1 MARGQQKEYDASRH
15 PPAGATDAGAGSG
28 AGARRTRT
36 AAFGGQCKEM
46 LDKQYKTAITQGTA
60 LILSVLLCFAVGADF
75 YAVLNVQFTLP
86 WVGCLLTGIFASR
99 GANFVSDLFKK
110 LQTLGDNPQ

>member
-1 MARGQQKEYDASRH
+1 MDMIVLALMMAVTVEGLIEYGKTVGKA
-15 PPAGATDAGAGSG
+15 
-28 AGARRTRT
+28 
-36 AAFGGQCKEM
+36 M

-110 LQTLGDNPQ
+110 LQTLGDNFQ

>member
-1 MARGQQKEYDASRH
+1 MDMIVLVLMMAVTVEGLIEYGKTVGKA
-15 PPAGATDAGAGSG
+15 
-28 AGARRTRT
+28 
-36 AAFGGQCKEM
+36 M

>member
-1 MARGQQKEYDASRH
+1 MDTIILVLMMAVTVEGLIEYGKTVGKA
-15 PPAGATDAGAGSG
+15 
-28 AGARRTRT
+28 
-36 AAFGGQCKEM
+36 M
-46 LDKQYKTAITQGTA
+46 LDKQYKTAITQGAA

-110 LQTLGDNPQ
+110 LQTLEDNFQ

>member
-1 MARGQQKEYDASRH
+1 MDMIVLVLMMAVTVEGLIEYGKTVGKA
-15 PPAGATDAGAGSG
+15 
-28 AGARRTRT
+28 
-36 AAFGGQCKEM
+36 M

-110 LQTLGDNPQ
+110 LQTLGDNFQ

>member
-1 MARGQQKEYDASRH
+1 MDMIVLVLMMAVTVEGLIEYGKTVGKA
-15 PPAGATDAGAGSG
+15 
-28 AGARRTRT
+28 
-36 AAFGGQCKEM
+36 M

-86 WVGCLLTGIFASR
+86 WVGVLLTGIFASR

>member
-1 MARGQQKEYDASRH
+1 MDTIVLVLMMAVTVEGLIEYGKTVGKA
-15 PPAGATDAGAGSG
+15 
-28 AGARRTRT
+28 
-36 AAFGGQCKEM
+36 M

-110 LQTLGDNPQ
+110 LQTLGDNFQ

>member
-1 MARGQQKEYDASRH
+1 MDMIVLVLMMAVTVEGLIEYGKTVGKA
-15 PPAGATDAGAGSG
+15 
-28 AGARRTRT
+28 
-36 AAFGGQCKEM
+36 M

-110 LQTLGDNPQ
+110 LQTFGDNFQ

>member
-1 MARGQQKEYDASRH
+1 MDMIVLVLMMAVTVEGLIEYGKTVGKA
-15 PPAGATDAGAGSG
+15 
-28 AGARRTRT
+28 
-36 AAFGGQCKEM
+36 M

-110 LQTLGDNPQ
+110 LQTLGSNPK

>member
-1 MARGQQKEYDASRH
+1 
-15 PPAGATDAGAGSG
+15 
-28 AGARRTRT
+28 
-36 AAFGGQCKEM
+36 M

>member
-1 MARGQQKEYDASRH
+1 MDTIVLVLMMAVTVEGLIEYGKTVGKA
-15 PPAGATDAGAGSG
+15 
-28 AGARRTRT
+28 
-36 AAFGGQCKEM
+36 M

>member
-1 MARGQQKEYDASRH
+1 MDMIVLVLMMAVTVEGLIEYGKTVGKA
-15 PPAGATDAGAGSG
+15 
-28 AGARRTRT
+28 
-36 AAFGGQCKEM
+36 M

-99 GANFVSDLFKK
+99 GANFV
-110 LQTLGDNPQ
+110 

>member
-1 MARGQQKEYDASRH
+1 MIVLVLMMAVTVEGLIEYGKTVGKA
-15 PPAGATDAGAGSG
+15 
-28 AGARRTRT
+28 
-36 AAFGGQCKEM
+36 M

-110 LQTLGDNPQ
+110 LQTLGDNFQ

>member
-1 MARGQQKEYDASRH
+1 MDMIVLVLMMAVTVEGLIEYGKTVGKA
-15 PPAGATDAGAGSG
+15 
-28 AGARRTRT
+28 
-36 AAFGGQCKEM
+36 M

-86 WVGCLLTGIFASR
+86 WVGCLLTGIFASL

>member
-1 MARGQQKEYDASRH
+1 MDMIVLVLMMAVTVEWLIEYGKTVGKA
-15 PPAGATDAGAGSG
+15 
-28 AGARRTRT
+28 
-36 AAFGGQCKEM
+36 M

>member
-1 MARGQQKEYDASRH
+1 MDMIVLFLMMAVTVEGLIEYGKTVGKA
-15 PPAGATDAGAGSG
+15 
-28 AGARRTRT
+28 
-36 AAFGGQCKEM
+36 M
-46 LDKQYKTAITQGTA
+46 LDKQYKTAITHGPAWTR
-60 LILSVLLCFAVGADF
+60 SVLLCFAVGADF

-110 LQTLGDNPQ
+110 LQTLGDNFQ

>member
-1 MARGQQKEYDASRH
+1 MDMIVLVLMMAVTVEGLIEYGKTVGKA
-15 PPAGATDAGAGSG
+15 
-28 AGARRTRT
+28 
-36 AAFGGQCKEM
+36 M

-60 LILSVLLCFAVGADF
+60 LTLSVLLCFAVGADF

-110 LQTLGDNPQ
+110 LQTLGDNFQ

>member
-1 MARGQQKEYDASRH
+1 MIVLVLMMAVTVEGLIEYGKTVGKA
-15 PPAGATDAGAGSG
+15 
-28 AGARRTRT
+28 
-36 AAFGGQCKEM
+36 M

>member
-1 MARGQQKEYDASRH
+1 MDMIVLVLMMAVTVEGLIEYGKTVGKA
-15 PPAGATDAGAGSG
+15 
-28 AGARRTRT
+28 
-36 AAFGGQCKEM
+36 M

-99 GANFVSDLFKK
+99 GATFVSDLFKK
-110 LQTLGDNPQ
+110 LQTLGDNFQ